1 MPWRRWRRPRKPG
14 ASPRRTTPWLR
25 SPRRWGKIGPRLN
38 DDLSE
43 QLLQA
48 KLAELRQD
56 HADLD
61 AAVQA
66 IALSPL
72 PDMLLIA
79 RLKRKKLALKDEMT
93 RIEDQ
98 LTPDIIA

>member
-1 MPWRRWRRPRKPG
+1 M
-14 ASPRRTTPWLR
+14 
-25 SPRRWGKIGPRLN
+25 N
-38 DDLSE
+38 DDQSE
-43 QLLQA
+43 EILQA
-48 KLAELRQD
+48 RLVELRQD

-66 IALSPL
+66 ISLSPL
-72 PDMLLIA
+72 PDMLLIG
-79 RLKRKKLALKDEMT
+79 RLKRKKLALKDEIT

>member
-1 MPWRRWRRPRKPG
+1 M
-14 ASPRRTTPWLR
+14 
-25 SPRRWGKIGPRLN
+25 N

-43 QLLQA
+43 DALIARLT
-48 KLAELRQD
+48 ELRQE

-66 IALSPL
+66 ISLSPL

-79 RLKRKKLALKDEMT
+79 RLKRRKLALKDEIV

-98 LTPDIIA
+98 LNPDIIA

>member
-1 MPWRRWRRPRKPG
+1 M
-14 ASPRRTTPWLR
+14 
-25 SPRRWGKIGPRLN
+25 N

-43 QLLQA
+43 EALQA
-48 KLAELRQD
+48 RLVELRQD

-61 AAVQA
+61 AAIQA
-66 IALSPL
+66 IAQAPL

-98 LTPDIIA
+98 LNPDIIA

>member
-1 MPWRRWRRPRKPG
+1 M
-14 ASPRRTTPWLR
+14 
-25 SPRRWGKIGPRLN
+25 N

-43 QLLQA
+43 AALEA
-48 KLAELRQD
+48 RLAELRQD

-66 IALSPL
+66 ISLSPL

-79 RLKRKKLALKDEMT
+79 RLKRKKLKLKDEIAG
-93 RIEDQ
+93 IEDQ
-98 LTPDIIA
+98 LNPDIIA

>member
-1 MPWRRWRRPRKPG
+1 M
-14 ASPRRTTPWLR
+14 
-25 SPRRWGKIGPRLN
+25 
-38 DDLSE
+38 DDLDE
-43 QLLQA
+43 DALRER
-48 KLAELRQD
+48 LAELRQD

-72 PDMLLIA
+72 PDMMLIA
-79 RLKRKKLALKDEMT
+79 RLKRKKLALKDEIV
-93 RIEDQ
+93 RIEAM

>member
-1 MPWRRWRRPRKPG
+1 M
-14 ASPRRTTPWLR
+14 
-25 SPRRWGKIGPRLN
+25 N
-38 DDLSE
+38 DDMSNEALE
-43 QLLQA
+43 AMLVG
-48 KLAELRQD
+48 LRQD

-72 PDMLLIA
+72 PDMLLTG
-79 RLKRKKLALKDEMT
+79 RLKRKKLALKDEIA

-98 LTPDIIA
+98 LTPDIFA

>member
-1 MPWRRWRRPRKPG
+1 M
-14 ASPRRTTPWLR
+14 
-25 SPRRWGKIGPRLN
+25 N
-38 DDLSE
+38 DDMSE
-43 QLLQA
+43 EALEQRLVD
-48 KLAELRQD
+48 LRQD

-79 RLKRKKLALKDEMT
+79 RLKRKKLALKDEIA

-98 LTPDIIA
+98 LNPDIIA

>member
-1 MPWRRWRRPRKPG
+1 M
-14 ASPRRTTPWLR
+14 
-25 SPRRWGKIGPRLN
+25 
-38 DDLSE
+38 DDLDE
-43 QLLQA
+43 DALRD

-72 PDMLLIA
+72 PDMLLIG
-79 RLKRKKLALKDEMT
+79 RLKRKKLALKDEIT
-93 RIEDQ
+93 RIEAL

>member
-1 MPWRRWRRPRKPG
+1 M
-14 ASPRRTTPWLR
+14 
-25 SPRRWGKIGPRLN
+25 N
-38 DDLSE
+38 DDMSE
-43 QLLQA
+43 EALERR
-48 KLAELRQD
+48 LADLRQD

-79 RLKRKKLALKDEMT
+79 RLKRKKLALKDEIA

-98 LTPDIIA
+98 LNPDIIA